1 MIESPCTD
9 ICTIDTQSNL
19 CIGCGRTANEIA
31 GWVHYTENQKKKLL
45 KDLKKRNNI
54 DNKI

>member
-1 MIESPCTD
+1 MIDSPCTD
-9 ICTIDTQSNL
+9 ICTIDAQSNL

-31 GWVHYTENQKKKLL
+31 DWVHCTENQKIKLL